1 MKIVNLLHIYN
12 TSILIHL
19 AQRKQLH
26 VSCIMYNSHLDL
38 PDSLGVLIIVHLIPT
53 PTSKSCQLSRKPV
66 IRVTT
71 SLGMPSSRLLG
82 MPCRTT
88 HFLLLS
94 KLTLALQPFHVIKQ
108 LAVMVEVEL

>member
-1 MKIVNLLHIYN
+1 MYN
-12 TSILIHL
+12 TSIINSDSSSTE
-19 AQRKQLH
+19 KTIT
-26 VSCIMYNSHLDL
+26 CIMYISHLDL

-82 MPCRTT
+82 MPC
-88 HFLLLS
+88 
-94 KLTLALQPFHVIKQ
+94 
-108 LAVMVEVEL
+108 